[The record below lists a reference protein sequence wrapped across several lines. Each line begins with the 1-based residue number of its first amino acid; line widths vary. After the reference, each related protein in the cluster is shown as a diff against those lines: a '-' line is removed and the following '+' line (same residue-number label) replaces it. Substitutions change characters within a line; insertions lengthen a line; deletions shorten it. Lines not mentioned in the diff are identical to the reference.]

1 MARYRWGAMS
11 PHVAPC
17 AVCGNTD
24 DPESARFCSNCGAP
38 RPRGRPPG
46 EPEGDRRIVTVL
58 FADLVGSTAVAERL
72 DPEIWA
78 DAAGQ
83 ALATMSAAV
92 GRYGGTVARLMGDGI
107 LAFFGAP
114 EGHEDDAERAVRAGI
129 ELVEEVAR
137 LRSRLE
143 SGVSGWA
150 VPIQGDELSVRVGIN
165 TGLVVVGEVGGEAGS
180 EFTALGDAVN
190 VAARLQQV
198 ATPGTVVVS
207 ASTAALV
214 EDVAVLAP
222 ADTHLLKG
230 KAEPAATFRVL
241 DLGHGTARTN
251 PEGAALVGRV
261 GERATLRRAVE
272 DLSVGLGGIVVVL
285 GEAGL
290 GKSRLLLEA
299 RSAVDGVSWYQVA
312 ARSFE
317 AGRPYALVAHLVEA
331 VAGREPGDMAPYVA
345 HLAPGRREAVAE
357 MLTRLEMP
365 PETED
370 RPWADAVS
378 DALEQLLVGA
388 TSIGEAAPVV
398 VATDDVH
405 WADAASIELLVRL
418 FPLTDR
424 LPVLFLTAARPERH
438 SPAWL
443 VKQAAEQD
451 FPHRY
456 TEITLTPL
464 NADESAAL
472 VAELAGDLESDL
484 VGRIADRAGGN
495 PFFLE
500 ELVREVGSGDA
511 DRSVILPGTLQT
523 LIRARLDRLEP
534 STQSALETAAVIGR
548 MFRVDLLERIQ
559 AREVTTDLASALRG
573 GIIEVEDPRLRTYA
587 FRHALTQ
594 EAVYESILLKRR
606 RLLHLHV
613 ARALESGPE
622 QVPAAILAEHFDL
635 AGEEAKAGEY
645 RLAAGDEAFRLQAL
659 EEALTHYRRGL
670 AMVEALSPD
679 TAVALLR
686 GRGRTRSLQGDL
698 DGGIA
703 DAEAALAQARAEG
716 LVEAEWDTLTA
727 LGQMWAAR
735 DYEWTGHYYR
745 QALEVAR
752 RSGDV
757 SKTATSL
764 NLLGNW
770 HINADDPAEGVRLHE
785 EALAMFEQ
793 VGSSEGAAASHD
805 LLGMAGFISGDF
817 ESAASHYELAVGA
830 FRELRDRVGLAGALA
845 AIGFRAPNYEVLTA
859 PPTARPEE
867 GKASLRES
875 IELCEA
881 LGWPAGE
888 AFGRFGL
895 AQVLGAEGELGE
907 GMAQAQTALEIAR
920 RIGHDQWQVGALV
933 TLGMLESDLLD
944 FEACRRHLSEAVS
957 RSWEIRSSYWILQS
971 SSMAGVAALGRG
983 EIGLA
988 RSLAA
993 GALGVGGAENFEAG
1007 RACRL
1012 VLAGVAARE
1021 GNDREALTLLEPA
1034 LDADRHA
1041 VAPWGS
1047 LVEGEARLA
1056 LDPAAALTVWRNG
1069 LSVAIETGFSSLEWR
1084 LRAALASV
1092 GEKAE
1097 AEAAARILTR
1107 AAESV
1112 GDPEKQALTKSR
1124 IDRVVANPFPTS
1136 TAWWDGRPDGV
1147 GALTIL

>member
-1 MARYRWGAMS
+1 
-11 PHVAPC
+11 
-17 AVCGNTD
+17 
-24 DPESARFCSNCGAP
+24 CGAP
-38 RPRGRPPG
+38 RPGVRPHG

-78 DAAGQ
+78 DAAGE
-83 ALATMSAAV
+83 ALASMSAAI

-114 EGHEDDAERAVRAGI
+114 ESHEDDAERAVRAGL
-129 ELVEEVAR
+129 ELAKGVAR

-143 SGVSGWA
+143 SGSGWG
-150 VPIQGDELSVRVGIN
+150 ISLQGDELSVRVGIN

-198 ATPGTVVVS
+198 ASPGAIVVS

-222 ADTHLLKG
+222 AGTHMLKG
-230 KAEPAATFRVL
+230 KAEPVATFRVL
-241 DLGHGTARTN
+241 DLNDGPRGAR
-251 PEGAALVGRV
+251 PESATLVGRV
-261 GERATLRRAVE
+261 GERATLSDAME
-272 DLSVGLGGIVVVL
+272 ELSAGLGGIVVVL
-285 GEAGL
+285 GDAGL
-290 GKSRLLLEA
+290 GKSRLLSEA
-299 RSAVDGVSWYQVA
+299 RSAGGGGVSWYQAA

-317 AGRPYALVAHLVEA
+317 SGRPYALAAHLVEA
-331 VAGREPGDMAPYVA
+331 LAGTEPGEVIRYLT

-365 PETED
+365 PEVED
-370 RPWADAVS
+370 RPWAEAVTDAF
-378 DALEQLLVGA
+378 EELLVGA
-388 TSIGEAAPVV
+388 TSVGVTAVV

-405 WADAASIELLVRL
+405 WADVASVELLVRL

-424 LPVLFLTAARPERH
+424 LPILFLAAARPERH

-464 NADESAAL
+464 DADESAEL

-484 VGRIADRAGGN
+484 VTRIADRAGGN
-495 PFFLE
+495 PFYLE
-500 ELVREVGSGDA
+500 ELVREVGSGDG
-511 DRSVILPGTLQT
+511 DRSDLLPGSLQT

-534 STQSALETAAVIGR
+534 STQAALETAAVIGR
-548 MFRVDLLERIQ
+548 SFGVDILERTR
-559 AREVTTDLASALRG
+559 ARDVMTDLGSALRA
-573 GIIEVEDPRLRTYA
+573 GIVEVEDPRLRTYT

-606 RLLHLHV
+606 RLLHLQV
-613 ARALESGPE
+613 ARALESSPE
-622 QVPAAILAEHFDL
+622 GAPAAVLAEHFGL
-635 AGEEAKAGEY
+635 AGEEAKAGQY
-645 RLAAGDEAFRLQAL
+645 RLAAGDEAFRLQAM
-659 EEALTHYRRGL
+659 EEALTHYRLGL
-670 AMVEALSPD
+670 AVAQQLSPE
-679 TAVALLR
+679 TAIALLR
-686 GRGRTRSLQGDL
+686 GRGRTRSLRGDL

-703 DAEAALAQARAEG
+703 DAEDALAQARAEG
-716 LVEAEWDTLTA
+716 LMEAEWDTLTA

-735 DYEWTGHYYR
+735 DYERTGHYYR

-752 RSGDV
+752 RSGDM

-770 HINADDPAEGVRLHE
+770 SINADDPAAGVRLHE
-785 EALAMFEQ
+785 EALAMFER

-830 FRELRDRVGLAGALA
+830 FRELGDRVGLASALA
-845 AIGFRAPNYEVLTA
+845 AMGFRSANYEVLTA
-859 PPTARPEE
+859 PPVAEPEE
-867 GKASLRES
+867 GIAYFRES
-875 IELCEA
+875 IELCVA

-895 AQVLGAEGELGE
+895 AQVLGARGEMGE
-907 GMAQAQTALEIAR
+907 AMTQAETALQIAQ

-933 TLGMLESDLLD
+933 ALGMLEGDLLD
-944 FEACRRHLSEAVS
+944 FEACREHLSEAVS

-971 SSMAGVAALGRG
+971 SSLAGMAALGRG
-983 EIGLA
+983 EIDLA
-988 RSLAA
+988 RSLA
-993 GALGVGGAENFEAG
+993 
-1007 RACRL
+1007 
-1012 VLAGVAARE
+1012 
-1021 GNDREALTLLEPA
+1021 
-1034 LDADRHA
+1034 
-1041 VAPWGS
+1041 
-1047 LVEGEARLA
+1047 
-1056 LDPAAALTVWRNG
+1056 
-1069 LSVAIETGFSSLEWR
+1069 
-1084 LRAALASV
+1084 
-1092 GEKAE
+1092 
-1097 AEAAARILTR
+1097 
-1107 AAESV
+1107 
-1112 GDPEKQALTKSR
+1112 
-1124 IDRVVANPFPTS
+1124 
-1136 TAWWDGRPDGV
+1136 
-1147 GALTIL
+1147 